1 MRIGLFG
8 LLLASLICVGCGPA
22 FLQSYEIEEALTLQ
36 TAVAKTQAMDIPVRF
51 FDEML
56 PARYQHKGIGIIN
69 DQETFQKMWD
79 LYAVDTTALPPV
91 IDFQECALLFV
102 YDPNY
107 YNLVSIVGLNVWKG
121 IANPIVERTN
131 WTLQIGGNPTMR
143 KIKEKEGAKLP
154 EPKVNVAF
162 LQLLRNRENRPGV
175 TAVLVEGNKQHPEKS
190 LVIPV
195 PEAP

>member
-1 MRIGLFG
+1 MRIGMLG
-8 LLLASLICVGCGPA
+8 LLLASALFTGCGSA
-22 FLQSYEIEEALTLQ
+22 VWRNYEMDEALTLQ
-36 TAVAKTQAMDIPVRF
+36 APVAKTQSMDIPVRF

-56 PARYQHKGIGIIN
+56 PERYQYKGIGIIN

-79 LYAVDTTALPPV
+79 LYAVETTALPPV

-131 WTLQIGGNPTMR
+131 WTLQIGGDPTMR
-143 KIKEKEGAKLP
+143 KIKEKEGVNLP
-154 EPKVNVAF
+154 DPKVNVAF
-162 LQLLRNRENRPGV
+162 LQVLRNREGRPGV
-175 TAVLVEGNKQHPEKS
+175 TAILVEGNKKNPES
-190 LVIPV
+190 SRVIPV
-195 PEAP
+195 PDSP

>member
-1 MRIGLFG
+1 MRLGVVST
-8 LLLASLICVGCGPA
+8 LLVTLLTAGCITPTWGG
-22 FLQSYEIEEALTLQ
+22 YESDNALTLQ
-36 TAVAKTQAMDIPVRF
+36 TPVAKMQAMDIPVRF

-56 PARYQHKGIGIIN
+56 PQRYQYKGIGIIN

-79 LYAVDTTALPPV
+79 LYAVDTTALPPS

-131 WTLQIGGNPTMR
+131 WTLQIGGDPVMR
-143 KIKEKEGAKLP
+143 KIRAKEGGTLP

-162 LQLLRNRENRPGV
+162 LQLLRHRDDRPGV
-175 TAVLVEGNKQHPEKS
+175 TAILVEGNADQEES
-190 LVIPV
+190 RVIPV
-195 PEAP
+195 PASP

>member
-8 LLLASLICVGCGPA
+8 LLLAFLICVGCGPA
-22 FLQSYEIEEALTLQ
+22 FLQSYEVEEALTLQ

-56 PARYQHKGIGIIN
+56 PQCYQHKGIGIIN

-162 LQLLRNRENRPGV
+162 LQLLRNREGRPGV
-175 TAVLVEGNKQHPEKS
+175 TAVLVEGNKKEPEKS

>member
-1 MRIGLFG
+1 MRAGLFSA
-8 LLLASLICVGCGPA
+8 LLAAILTAGCVTPTWDG
-22 FLQSYEIEEALTLQ
+22 YESEAALTLQ
-36 TAVAKTQAMDIPVRF
+36 TPVAPTQAMDIPVRF

-56 PARYQHKGIGIIN
+56 PGRYQYKGIGIIN
-69 DQETFQKMWD
+69 DQETFQKLWE
-79 LYAVDTTALPPV
+79 LYAVDTTALPPS

-131 WTLQIGGNPTMR
+131 WTLQIGGDPVMR
-143 KIKEKEGAKLP
+143 KIRAKEGGTLP

-162 LQLLRNRENRPGV
+162 LQLLRNREGRPGV
-175 TAVLVEGNKQHPEKS
+175 TAVLVEGDKKNPMNS
-190 LVIPV
+190 RVIPV